1 MSDLGNLPVSGMH
14 RTMPGNMSLEEFRTA
29 YDAASSEQEA
39 ILRADPTRNR
49 ADPTLPVSQLFGRL
63 SLEEERER
71 FAAGDRVALLAAVRE
86 CARCGLPMPE
96 WVAAAFIRSY
106 DQVLNCRVKSWDE
119 AFGAPFP
126 KGSHLNALR
135 KRRKLRIFVH
145 SAVLDRVRRDPSTPI
160 DKGLFESVG
169 EEFSI
174 GASLAEELYY
184 SAVRRGMLAAADVK
198 KHRR

>member
-1 MSDLGNLPVSGMH
+1 MTP
-14 RTMPGNMSLEEFRTA
+14 EEFRAA
-29 YDAASSEQEA
+29 YDAAASEQDA
-39 ILRADPTRNR
+39 ILRADPTRHR
-49 ADPTLPVSQLFGRL
+49 ADPTLPVSQFFGRL
-63 SLEEERER
+63 WLEQEQER
-71 FAAGDRVALLAAVRE
+71 FAAGDRGALLAAVRE

-135 KRRKLRIFVH
+135 KRRKLRVFVH
-145 SAVLDRVRRDPSTPI
+145 SAVIDRVQRDPSTPI

-169 EEFSI
+169 EEFNI
-174 GASLAEELYY
+174 GASQAEELYY
-184 SAVRRGMLAAADVK
+184 SAVRRGGLDAADVK
-198 KHRR
+198 KRFK